1 MVPRRWFSTR
11 GPLSRNANKENY
23 KKKKSDYKRNSS
35 HEFIY
40 ARLIDQLSPLHHHAA
55 TSLTHRKYGGW
66 EPPMCREPKSG
77 ALYSTDF
84 PRTRFPRNARVG
96 AKKNF
101 ILNTFSPF
109 SPPFRVRIRESTVSL
124 SLSVLLVVSR
134 IATHN
139 SSTISYFS
147 TSWTANWS
155 TMEIPSFLSSL
166 KPCVFLTFSVQP
178 DVSALYR
185 LFEPVFFDVKTADD

>member
-1 MVPRRWFSTR
+1 MVPRRRFSTR

-55 TSLTHRKYGGW
+55 TSLTHRKYSGW

-124 SLSVLLVVSR
+124 SLSLRSPCRVANCHAQFVNNFLFFHLLDGKLIHHGNSIVS
-134 IATHN
+134 IQ
-139 SSTISYFS
+139 F
-147 TSWTANWS
+147 
-155 TMEIPSFLSSL
+155 
-166 KPCVFLTFSVQP
+166 K
-178 DVSALYR
+178 ALC
-185 LFEPVFFDVKTADD
+185 FFNFFCPTGCIRAVPFIRAGFFRR